1 MTITYLDY
9 LEVITSLGII
19 KICKVRRYLKFHLL
33 VKFLLITNSFVYII
47 TEFYNI
53 TSGISSMDDISTL
66 STDKISCVKSYRYN

>member
-1 MTITYLDY
+1 MTFTYLDY

-47 TEFYNI
+47 TEFYFFSILQYYKWYQLN
-53 TSGISSMDDISTL
+53 G
-66 STDKISCVKSYRYN
+66 